1 MNEQK
6 IDRQIAIMGLIVA
19 ILFGVFQIFY
29 PEVRELLE
37 PEPVQLCNRS
47 SCRDKFSKLIL
58 KAKQNLFSMQAN
70 QPIQFPLGVNEP
82 IRLENSNANSQQT
95 WQVIGSV
102 NPEGKIEA
110 ITVADLLEMFDAHL
124 NFLQDDTLLRMPEE
138 TQVLIA
144 SSSTTYAYALHI
156 QVIDL
161 VTYNTQTQKFYI
173 LPNVTYNSVLK
184 DALNAALNKEVR
196 RNDKDVTRLV
206 IDNDR
211 VTQIR

>member
-29 PEVRELLE
+29 PEVRDWFGLE
-37 PEPVQLCNRS
+37 SVQLCNRS

-58 KAKQNLFSMQAN
+58 KAKQNLSSMQAN
-70 QPIQFPLGVNEP
+70 QPIQFPLGVNHP
-82 IRLENSNANSQQT
+82 IRLTESRPDSEQT
-95 WQVIGSV
+95 WQVIGSI

-124 NFLQDDTLLRMPEE
+124 NFLQDDTLSRMPEE

-144 SSSTTYAYALHI
+144 SSSTTYAYAPDIL
-156 QVIDL
+156 VIDL
-161 VTYNTQTQKFYI
+161 VAYNAQTQKIYI

-211 VTQIR
+211 VTQIQ